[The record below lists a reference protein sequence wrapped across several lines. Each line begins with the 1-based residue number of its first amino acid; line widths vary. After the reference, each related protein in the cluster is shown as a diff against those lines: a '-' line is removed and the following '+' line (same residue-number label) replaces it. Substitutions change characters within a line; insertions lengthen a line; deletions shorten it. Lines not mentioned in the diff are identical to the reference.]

1 MLRHK
6 VQGAGGVGGANL
18 ELIGYHWNPSSL
30 TLTRGVHYEDGDFL
44 FCYMHYYSNVLIND
58 EVGWTLINRALY
70 NTYQSY
76 AFSYIKAT
84 TATLTVN
91 NGNRDNVIVVF
102 RPTGYTGLSRIAE
115 DEGLNGA
122 TAAISMTD
130 TDDSLYIGFSSTV
143 NGVPTDVAVPS
154 FATIVDDAASD
165 GAVKFYYAYL
175 PAGHGNTGSQVLD
188 VSGTFELC
196 TAAQMRLIA

>member
-1 MLRHK
+1 MLSQK
-6 VQGAGGVGGANL
+6 VRGAGGAGGANL
-18 ELIGYHWNPSSL
+18 ELIGYHWNSSSL
-30 TLTRGVHYEDGDFL
+30 TLTRGVDYEDGDFL

-70 NTYQSY
+70 STYQSY
-76 AFSYIKAT
+76 TFSYIKAN

-102 RPTGYTGLSRIAE
+102 RPTGYTDLNIIDE

-122 TAAISMTD
+122 TADISMTD

-143 NGVPTDVAVPS
+143 SGEPTDVAVPS

-196 TAAQMRLIA
+196 TAAQMRLT